1 MLKSAELGLVVG
13 KAEYERQLPKLRLAL
28 LQAHWRIHRAGV
40 PVVVVISGPEISGK
54 GELIN
59 RLAAWL
65 DPRGLEVTA
74 FGPPSDEE
82 RERPPWW
89 RFWRVLPPRG
99 KIGVFLGSWYTAP
112 ILQRVDGDLGKAAF
126 QRELD
131 RIAFFE
137 RMLAEDGALVVKFWL
152 HLSKR
157 DQKKHLKRHERD
169 PRTRW
174 RVTSFDWKAFR
185 LYNRFVKWS
194 EMALLRT
201 NAPHAP
207 WVVVDAADEHHRD
220 LAVGRYLLE
229 ALCRGTAAVEERSGG
244 RRKVARIP
252 ASDPAAGRIVPGA
265 EGNILDTVD
274 AARRVAVETYPK
286 KLSTLQGRVGTL
298 TRNAFQKKVS
308 SILVFEGWDAGGK
321 GGTIRRLTEA
331 IDPRIYRVVPIAAP
345 TEEERAQHYLWRF
358 WRHLP
363 RDGRVTIFDRSWYGR
378 VLVERVEGFAR
389 PEEWERAYLEI
400 NDFEEQLA
408 GHGAVVLKFWLHI
421 SPEEQLRRFR
431 ERQKVGFKQ
440 HKITEED
447 WRNRKQ
453 RKAYLAAVSDMVART
468 DTPAAHWTL
477 VAANDKKVAR
487 LTVLETFAAA
497 LEKRL

>member
-1 MLKSAELGLVVG
+1 MLKSAELGLKVS
-13 KAEYERQLPKLRLAL
+13 KDAYDRQLPKLRLDL
-28 LQAHWRIHRAGV
+28 LQAHWEIHQSKV

-65 DPRGLEVTA
+65 DPRGLEVNA
-74 FGPPSDEE
+74 FGPASDEE

-89 RFWRVLPPRG
+89 RFWRALPPRG
-99 KIGVFLGSWYTAP
+99 KVGIFLGSWYTVP
-112 ILQRVDGDLGKAAF
+112 ILRRVDGKMGKSAF

-137 RMLAEDGALVVKFWL
+137 RMLAEDGALIVKFWL

-157 DQKKHLKRHERD
+157 EQKKFLKRHERD

-174 RVTSFDWKAFR
+174 RVTPIDWKAFR
-185 LYNRFVKWS
+185 LYDRFAKWS
-194 EMALLRT
+194 ETALLRT
-201 NAPHAP
+201 DAPHAP

-220 LAVGRYLLE
+220 LAVGRYLLAALRRGAE
-229 ALCRGTAAVEERSGG
+229 AVKEKSGAAKIA
-244 RRKVARIP
+244 RRA
-252 ASDPAAGRIVPGA
+252 ASVPSAGRIVPGA
-265 EGNILDTVD
+265 EGNVLDAVD
-274 AARRVAVETYPK
+274 LKQKVSDEAYRKRLA
-286 KLSTLQGRVGTL
+286 TLQGRVGTL
-298 TRNAFQKKVS
+298 TRRAYEKRVS
-308 SILVFEGWDAGGK
+308 SVLVFEGWDAGGK
-321 GGTIRRLTEA
+321 GGSIRRLTEA
-331 IDPRIYRVVPIAAP
+331 VDPRLYRVVPIAAP

-378 VLVERVEGFAR
+378 VLVERVEGFAK

-408 GHGAVVLKFWLHI
+408 EHGTVVVKYWLHI

-431 ERQKVGFKQ
+431 ERQRVGFKK
-440 HKITEED
+440 HKITDED
-447 WRNRKQ
+447 WRNRNKSE
-453 RKAYLAAVSDMVART
+453 AYFAAVSDMVART
-468 DTPAAHWTL
+468 DTPSARWTL

-487 LTVLETFAAA
+487 LQILETFVRNLSAA
-497 LEKRL
+497 L

>member
-1 MLKSAELGLVVG
+1 VLKSAELGLVVR
-13 KAEYERQLPKLRLAL
+13 KEEYDRQLPKLRLAL
-28 LQAHWRIHRAGV
+28 LQAHWKIHEAKV
-40 PVVVVISGPEISGK
+40 PVIVVISGPEISGK

-65 DPRGLEVTA
+65 DPRGLEVSA

-89 RFWRVLPPRG
+89 RFWRALPPRG
-99 KIGVFLGSWYTAP
+99 KVGIFLGSWYTAP
-112 ILQRVDGDLGKAAF
+112 ILQRVGGKLGKAAF
-126 QRELD
+126 HRELD

-157 DQKKHLKRHERD
+157 DQKRHLKRDESD

-174 RVTSFDWKAFR
+174 RVTPVDWKAFR
-185 LYNRFVKWS
+185 LYDRFANWS
-194 EMALLRT
+194 ETALLRT
-201 NAPHAP
+201 DAPHAP
-207 WVVVDAADEHHRD
+207 WVVVDAADGNHRD
-220 LAVGRYLLE
+220 LAVGRYLLAAMRRGAE
-229 ALCRGTAAVEERSGG
+229 AVTEKSGG
-244 RRKVARIP
+244 TKTARRP
-252 ASDPAAGRIVPGA
+252 ASVPAAGRVVPGA

-274 AARRVAVETYPK
+274 RASRVDVDAYRKE
-286 KLSTLQGRVGTL
+286 LSKLQGRVGAL
-298 TRNAFQKKVS
+298 TRKAFEEKVS
-308 SILVFEGWDAGGK
+308 SVLVFEGWDAGGK

-331 IDPRIYRVVPIAAP
+331 IDPRLYRVVPIAAP
-345 TEEERAQHYLWRF
+345 TEEERAHHYLWRF

-378 VLVERVEGFAR
+378 VLVERVEGFAK

-408 GHGAVVLKFWLHI
+408 GHGAVVLKFWLHVT
-421 SPEEQLRRFR
+421 PEEQLRRFR
-431 ERQKVGFKQ
+431 ERQRVGFKK
-440 HKITEED
+440 HKITDED

-453 RKAYLAAVSDMVART
+453 REAYVAAVSDMVART
-468 DTPAAHWTL
+468 DTPAARWTL

-487 LTVLETFAAA
+487 LTVLETYAAA
-497 LEKRL
+497 LSNRL

>member
-1 MLKSAELGLVVG
+1 MLKSAELGLRVG
-13 KAEYERQLPKLRLAL
+13 KEEYDRRLPKLRLAL
-28 LQAHWRIHRAGV
+28 LQAHWEIHQGRV

-65 DPRGLEVTA
+65 DPRGLEVNA

-89 RFWRVLPPRG
+89 RFWRSLPPRG
-99 KIGVFLGSWYTAP
+99 KIGIFLGSWYTVP
-112 ILQRVDGDLGKAAF
+112 IIGRVEGKLGKSAF
-126 QRELD
+126 QRDLD

-137 RMLAEDGALVVKFWL
+137 RMLAEDGALIVKFWL
-152 HLSKR
+152 HLSKK
-157 DQKKHLKRHERD
+157 DQKKHLKRDERD

-174 RVTSFDWKAFR
+174 RVTPIDWKAFR
-185 LYNRFVKWS
+185 LYDRFAKWS
-194 EMALLRT
+194 ETALLRT
-201 NAPHAP
+201 DAPHAP
-207 WVVVDAADEHHRD
+207 WVVVDAADENHRD

-229 ALCRGTAAVEERSGG
+229 ALRRGADAMKEKSGAVKLARRARS
-244 RRKVARIP
+244 V
-252 ASDPAAGRIVPGA
+252 PAAGRVVPGA
-265 EGNILDTVD
+265 EGNVLDTVD
-274 AARRVAVETYPK
+274 LARRVADEAYRK
-286 KLSTLQGRVGTL
+286 ELAKLQGRVGAL
-298 TRNAFQKKVS
+298 TRKAFGKKVS
-308 SILVFEGWDAGGK
+308 SVLVFEGWDAGGK

-331 IDPRIYRVVPIAAP
+331 IDPRLYRVVPIAAP

-408 GHGAVVLKFWLHI
+408 EHGAVVQKFWLHV
-421 SPEEQLRRFR
+421 SPAEQLRRFR
-431 ERQKVGFKQ
+431 ERQRIGFKK
-440 HKITEED
+440 HKITDED

-453 RKAYLAAVSDMVART
+453 REAYLAAISDMVART
-468 DTPAAHWTL
+468 DTPSARWTL
-477 VAANDKKVAR
+477 VAANDKKIAR
-487 LTVLETFAAA
+487 LTVLETFAAV
-497 LEKRL
+497 LGKRL

>member
-1 MLKSAELGLVVG
+1 MLKSAELGLRVG
-13 KAEYERQLPKLRLAL
+13 KEEYDRQLPKLRLAL
-28 LQAHWRIHRAGV
+28 LQAHWEIHQARV

-65 DPRGLEVTA
+65 DPRGLEVNA

-89 RFWRVLPPRG
+89 RFWRALPPRG
-99 KIGVFLGSWYTAP
+99 KVGIFLGSWYTVP
-112 ILQRVDGDLGKAAF
+112 IIGRVEGALGKSAF

-137 RMLAEDGALVVKFWL
+137 RMLAEDGALIVKFWL
-152 HLSKR
+152 HLSKKY
-157 DQKKHLKRHERD
+157 QKKTLKRQEAD

-174 RVTSFDWKAFR
+174 RVSPIDWKAFQV
-185 LYNRFVKWS
+185 YDRFTKWS
-194 EMALLRT
+194 ETALLRT
-201 NAPHAP
+201 DAPHAP
-207 WVVVDAADEHHRD
+207 WVVVDAADGNHRD
-220 LAVGRYLLE
+220 LAVGRYLLAALRRGAE
-229 ALCRGTAAVEERSGG
+229 AVKEKSGAAKIA
-244 RRKVARIP
+244 RRATSVP
-252 ASDPAAGRIVPGA
+252 SAGRIVPGA
-265 EGNILDTVD
+265 EGNVLDTVD
-274 AARRVAVETYPK
+274 LARRVSDEAYRKELAK
-286 KLSTLQGRVGTL
+286 LQGRVGAL
-298 TRNAFQKKVS
+298 TRKAYGKKVS
-308 SILVFEGWDAGGK
+308 SVLVFEGWDAGGK

-331 IDPRIYRVVPIAAP
+331 IDPRLYRVVPIAAP

-408 GHGAVVLKFWLHI
+408 EHGAVVLKFWLHV

-431 ERQKVGFKQ
+431 ERQRVGFKK
-440 HKITEED
+440 HKITDED

-453 RKAYLAAVSDMVART
+453 REAYVAAISDMVART
-468 DTPAAHWTL
+468 DTPSARWTL

-487 LTVLETFAAA
+487 LEVLEAYAAKLAEA
-497 LEKRL
+497 L

>member
-1 MLKSAELGLVVG
+1 MLKSAELGLRVP
-13 KAEYERQLPKLRLAL
+13 KDEYDRQLPKLRLAL
-28 LQAHWRIHRAGV
+28 LQAHWEIHQARV
-40 PVVVVISGPEISGK
+40 PVVVVISGPEIAGK

-74 FGPPSDEE
+74 FWLPSDEE

-89 RFWRVLPPRG
+89 RFWRALPPRG
-99 KIGVFLGSWYTAP
+99 KIGILLGSWYTAP
-112 ILQRVDGDLGKAAF
+112 IILRVMGALGKSAF

-137 RMLAEDGALVVKFWL
+137 RMLAEDGALIVKFWL
-152 HLSKR
+152 HLSKKEQR
-157 DQKKHLKRHERD
+157 KTLKRLEKD

-174 RVTSFDWKAFR
+174 RVTPIDWKAYR
-185 LYNRFVKWS
+185 AWGRFAKWS
-194 EMALLRT
+194 ETALLRT
-201 NAPHAP
+201 DAPHAP
-207 WVVVDAADEHHRD
+207 WVVVDAADENHRD
-220 LAVGRYLLE
+220 LAVARYLLE
-229 ALCRGTAAVEERSGG
+229 ALRRGAQAVKERTGAGKPAKRAASV
-244 RRKVARIP
+244 
-252 ASDPAAGRIVPGA
+252 PAAGRIVPGA
-265 EGNILDTVD
+265 EGNVLDTVD
-274 AARRVAVETYPK
+274 TSRRVSVETYRDELAK
-286 KLSTLQGRVGTL
+286 LQGRVGAL
-298 TRNAFQKKVS
+298 TRKAFQKKIS
-308 SILVFEGWDAGGK
+308 SVLVFEGWDAGGK

-331 IDPRIYRVVPIAAP
+331 IDPRLYRVIAIAAP

-408 GHGAVVLKFWLHI
+408 EHGAVVMKFWLHVT
-421 SPEEQLRRFR
+421 PEEQLRRFR
-431 ERQKVGFKQ
+431 ERQRVGFKR

-453 RKAYLAAVSDMVART
+453 RVAYEPAVSDMVART
-468 DTPAAHWTL
+468 DTPAARWTL
-477 VAANDKKVAR
+477 VSANDKKVAR
-487 LTVLETFAAA
+487 LTVLETFANA
-497 LEKRL
+497 LSKRL